1 MAETKQPE
9 TTTVVEAARRL
20 GISRNLA
27 YAAVTL
33 GQLPCIRIGHRLLVP
48 TRALDRMLGEAA
60 EEPAPSRKAF
70 DAARA
75 PAPFA
80 PGR

>member
-1 MAETKQPE
+1 MTKAKQPE

-27 YAAVTL
+27 YAAATL
-33 GQLPCIRIGHRLLVP
+33 GQLPCIRIGNRLLIP

-60 EEPAPSRKAF
+60 EEPDPPRKLAQRRRKTL
-70 DAARA
+70 AEA
-75 PAPFA
+75 
-80 PGR
+80 